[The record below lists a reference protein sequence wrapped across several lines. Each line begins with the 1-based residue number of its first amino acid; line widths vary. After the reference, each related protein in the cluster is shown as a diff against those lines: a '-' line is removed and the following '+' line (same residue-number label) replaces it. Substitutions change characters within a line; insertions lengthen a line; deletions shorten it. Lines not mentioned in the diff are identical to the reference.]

1 MRALRIALLSLVAAP
16 IAAAA
21 GGGAASQACSAGIG
35 VRLPAQ
41 LTVHAARGTFVLRR
55 DGGVCRVSG
64 DPQPVPQGA
73 GWWPNSGV
81 WERTDHRHLVI
92 GRWQRTLWRSHRTF
106 AHGYEIGAIA
116 VSRQGIGFSY
126 GATGQRL
133 FVAAPHSPERLVAR
147 GEYPLGW
154 TSNGLY
160 TRSDRG
166 GRILLRGSGGTLL
179 ARGVRTYAYDS
190 FSHSLY
196 YVSCGWLMLDHGGS
210 ERALADVGT
219 LGLSL
224 RDLQILPL
232 GRLVGLEDSRRL
244 VVLHEDGAAFAS
256 TLLPLG
262 TRRADGVSAQPLA
275 APDGSAVAFAATSGN
290 TAYGSLG
297 TETVY
302 LLRAGATVAQPIH
315 TERVEFAIC
324 ERGADLAWHGPWL
337 LYDASEGNTALIDT
351 RTGHAMKLTRLVH
364 LVARPYATNE
374 GDLNFDIAW
383 S

>member
-1 MRALRIALLSLVAAP
+1 VRALRIGLLALVAAP

-21 GGGAASQACSAGIG
+21 GGGAASHACSARIG

-41 LTVHAARGTFVLRR
+41 LTVHTARGTFALRR
-55 DGGVCRVSG
+55 GGGVCRFSG
-64 DPQPVPQGA
+64 DPQPVPEGA
-73 GWWPNSGV
+73 SWWPNSGI
-81 WERTDHRHLVI
+81 WERIDRGQLVV
-92 GRWQRTLWRSHRTF
+92 GRWQRTVWRSRRRF

-116 VSRQGIGFSY
+116 VSRQGVAFSY
-126 GATGQRL
+126 GARRQRL
-133 FVAAPHSPERLVAR
+133 FVAAPHGPEQLVAR
-147 GEYPLGW
+147 GEFPLGW

-166 GRILLRGSGGTLL
+166 GRIFLRGSGGTLL

-196 YVSCGWLMLDHGGS
+196 FVSCGWLMLDHGGS
-210 ERALADVGT
+210 ERALADLGK
-219 LGLSL
+219 LGLAL

-232 GRLVGLEDSRRL
+232 GRRVGLEDSRRL
-244 VVLHEDGAAFAS
+244 VVLRQNGSAFAS
-256 TLLPLG
+256 TLLPRG
-262 TRRADGVSAQPLA
+262 TRRADGVSAQPVA
-275 APDGSAVAFAATSGN
+275 ATDGSAVAFAATSGN
-290 TAYGSLG
+290 TAYGSRG

-302 LLRAGATVAQPIH
+302 LLKAGATVAQPIH

-351 RTGHAMKLTRLVH
+351 RTGHAMELTRLVH
-364 LVARPYATNE
+364 RVARPYASNE
-374 GDLNFDIAW
+374 GDLNFNIAW

>member
-1 MRALRIALLSLVAAP
+1 MLRIGLLALVAAP

-21 GGGAASQACSAGIG
+21 GGGVTSHACSAGLG

-41 LTVHAARGTFVLRR
+41 LTVRTERGTFALRR

-73 GWWPNSGV
+73 AWWPSNGV
-81 WERTDHRHLVI
+81 WERTDHGHLVV
-92 GRWQRTLWRSHRTF
+92 GRWQRTLWRSRRTF

-116 VSRQGIGFSY
+116 VSRQGVAFSY

-133 FVAAPHSPERLVAR
+133 FVAAPHGPERLVAR

-154 TSNGLY
+154 TTNGLY

-166 GRILLRGSGGTLL
+166 GWILLRGSGGTVL

-196 YVSCGWLMLDHGGS
+196 FVSCGWLMLDHGGS
-210 ERALADVGT
+210 ERALADLGK
-219 LGLSL
+219 LGLAL

-244 VVLHEDGAAFAS
+244 VVLRQDGPAFAS
-256 TLLPLG
+256 TLLPRG
-262 TRRADGVSAQPLA
+262 TRRADGVSAQPVA

-290 TAYGSLG
+290 TAYGSRG

-302 LLRAGATVAQPIH
+302 LLRAGATAAQPIH

-324 ERGADLAWHGPWL
+324 ERGANLAWHGPWL

-351 RTGHAMKLTRLVH
+351 RTVRAIKLTRLVH
-364 LVARPYATNE
+364 HVAHPYASNE